1 MPNPW
6 TALAALVV
14 GIALLAGGYGWG
26 ARAAGN
32 AWQAKATKAEHAAA
46 QRLKKEQD
54 RADTAAGN
62 YLRNQLDEETR
73 YADLQGRFDD
83 LRRRHPLVVARP
95 VLVAPCAAPAAAEPA
110 PGPAPGAEPAAPAV
124 ADAPP
129 PPPAASGGPELSLAA
144 VRLWNG
150 ALTGVDAPAGACGA
164 AGATKGADA
173 ACAEGSGLDLGD
185 AWANHERNA
194 RSCAADRARYRA
206 LIEFLSEGK

>member
-32 AWQAKATKAEHAAA
+32 AWQAKAAKAERAAA
-46 QRLKKEQD
+46 QKLAGEHQ
-54 RADTAAGN
+54 RAETAAGN
-62 YLRNQLDEETR
+62 FLRNQLDEEQR

-83 LRRRHPLVVARP
+83 LRRRAPLVVARP
-95 VLVAPCAAPAAAEPA
+95 VVAASCAAPPSTGVDALASAPPPA
-110 PGPAPGAEPAAPAV
+110 VAQPPAAP
-124 ADAPP
+124 D
-129 PPPAASGGPELSLAA
+129 GPELSLAA
-144 VRLWNG
+144 VRLWNA
-150 ALTGVDAPAGACGA
+150 ALTGADAPAGACGA
-164 AGATKGADA
+164 AGAPGSADA
-173 ACAEGSGLDLGD
+173 ACAQGSGLDVGD

>member
-14 GIALLAGGYGWG
+14 GIALLAGGYGGG
-26 ARAAGN
+26 APAAGN
-32 AWQAKATKAEHAAA
+32 PRPATASQAPH
-46 QRLKKEQD
+46 
-54 RADTAAGN
+54 ADTAAGN

-73 YADLQGRFDD
+73 YVDLQGRFDD

-110 PGPAPGAEPAAPAV
+110 PGAEPAAPAV

-129 PPPAASGGPELSLAA
+129 PPPAALGGPELSLAA